1 MNTKQKVI
9 AIVGPTASG
18 KSAWAVNLAKKYNGV
33 IISADSRQVYKG
45 LDVATAKIT
54 KEEMAGIPHYLLDVV
69 KPTESFDVATYQK
82 LVYAILAKITKQN
95 RIILDQSGRINST
108 HRKVVLP
115 IIAGGTGLY
124 VQAVTDGYV
133 FPTTKPNLKLRAKLE
148 KQSLSTLVAKLK
160 KLVPDL
166 QIDFKNPRRV
176 IRALE
181 IYSQPESR
189 PAKHETPFDTLKI
202 GIKLSVAEQEK
213 RIAKRIQKMDF
224 DALIAETKKL
234 IKAKFDFQSNPLTA
248 FYYRLVK
255 DWLEKK
261 ITKAE
266 LIEKMIRA
274 DRKYAKRQMTW
285 FKKDPNIHWVEDLA
299 EADQLVRHFLHL

>member
-1 MNTKQKVI
+1 MTKNISRQKVI

-18 KSAWAVNLAKKYNGV
+18 KSAWAVDLAKKYNGV

-45 LDVATAKIT
+45 LNVATAKIT
-54 KEEMAGIPHYLLDVV
+54 KTEMSGIPHYLLDVV

-82 LVYAILAKITKQN
+82 LVYELLKKLRN
-95 RIILDQSGRINST
+95 
-108 HRKVVLP
+108 KKLP

-148 KQSLSTLVAKLK
+148 KQPLSELVSKLK
-160 KLVPDL
+160 KLAPDL

-181 IYSQPESR
+181 IYSQTESR

-213 RIAKRIQKMDF
+213 RIAKRIQQMDF

-234 IKAKFDFQSNPLTA
+234 IKAKFDFGSNPLTA

-261 ITKAE
+261 ITKSE

-285 FKKDPNIHWVEDLA
+285 FKKDPQIHWVENLTD
-299 EADQLVRHFLHL
+299 ADQLVRLFLKK